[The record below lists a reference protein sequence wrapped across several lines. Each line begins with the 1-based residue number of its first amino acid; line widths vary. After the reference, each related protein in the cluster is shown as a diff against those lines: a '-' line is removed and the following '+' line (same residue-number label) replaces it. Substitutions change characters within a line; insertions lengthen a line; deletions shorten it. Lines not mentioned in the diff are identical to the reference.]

1 MVKILSVIGALFLV
15 CLPMA
20 ASAEPYIDGSGT
32 LILSHS
38 YCGSYLP
45 NMGTGAY
52 VAVCDEWVTTVE
64 VPAIKALRIEAAYTL
79 QFAMVL
85 AVRWLLILCGAA
97 LLGRWLF
104 RILTHYR
111 PLILRRRR

>member
-1 MVKILSVIGALFLV
+1 MVKILSFIGALFLV

-20 ASAEPYIDGSGT
+20 ASAAPYIDGSGT

-45 NMGTGAY
+45 AFGTGAY
-52 VAVCDEWVTTVE
+52 TPVCDEWVNTVE
-64 VPAIKALRIEAAYTL
+64 IPAIKALRIEAAYTL

-85 AVRWLLILCGAA
+85 LLRWILIICGAA
-97 LLGRWLF
+97 LMGRWLF